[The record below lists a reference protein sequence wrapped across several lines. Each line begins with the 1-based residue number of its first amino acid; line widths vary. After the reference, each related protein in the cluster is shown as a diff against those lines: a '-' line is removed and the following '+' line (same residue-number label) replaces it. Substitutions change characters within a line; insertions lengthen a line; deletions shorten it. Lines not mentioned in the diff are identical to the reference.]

1 MLTAGPGARQRV
13 VSAAEQG
20 SSMPDPTLAL
30 LHRLIGGDPSAASQ
44 VIRTS
49 ETSSSPP
56 LLVAAAL
63 LGRHGEILDRA
74 EALSTTSRDRQLVA
88 LARAH
93 LGGDTDRLDALVR
106 DHLSDYPDNLLAS
119 WIAGR
124 PAPSEV
130 PPTSITSPEDTT
142 S

>member
-1 MLTAGPGARQRV
+1 
-13 VSAAEQG
+13 
-20 SSMPDPTLAL
+20 MPDPTLVL
-30 LHRLIGGDPSAASQ
+30 LHRLIGGDPAAASQ
-44 VIRTS
+44 VLHAS
-49 ETSSSPP
+49 GTSSSPQ

-63 LGRHGEILDRA
+63 LGQQGELLDRA
-74 EALSTTSRDRQLVA
+74 EALSATSRDRQLVA

-93 LGGDTDRLDALVR
+93 LGGDADRLDALVR

-124 PAPSEV
+124 LALSEV
-130 PPTSITSPEDTT
+130 PPTSIRPEDTT

>member
-1 MLTAGPGARQRV
+1 
-13 VSAAEQG
+13 
-20 SSMPDPTLAL
+20 MPDPTLVL
-30 LHRLIGGDPSAASQ
+30 LHRLIGGDAAVVSQ
-44 VIRTS
+44 IIRAS
-49 ETSSSPP
+49 ETSGSPQ

-63 LGRHGEILDRA
+63 LGRQGELLDRA

-93 LGGDTDRLDALVR
+93 LGGETDRLDALVR

-124 PAPSEV
+124 PASSEA
-130 PPTSITSPEDTT
+130 PPTSITSPKDTT

>member
-1 MLTAGPGARQRV
+1 
-13 VSAAEQG
+13 
-20 SSMPDPTLAL
+20 MPDPTDAL
-30 LHRLIGGDPSAASQ
+30 LHRLIGGDPSAAPQ
-44 VIRTS
+44 IIADS
-49 ETSSSPP
+49 ETSCSPP

-63 LGRHGEILDRA
+63 LEQRSDMLDTA
-74 EALSTTSRDRQLVA
+74 ETHATSSRDRQLVA

-93 LGGDTDRLDALVR
+93 LGGDSDRLDALVR
-106 DHLSDYPDNLLAS
+106 DHLSEFPDHLLAS

-124 PAPSEV
+124 PASSEV

>member
-1 MLTAGPGARQRV
+1 
-13 VSAAEQG
+13 
-20 SSMPDPTLAL
+20 MPDPTLGL

-63 LGRHGEILDRA
+63 LGRQGELLDRA
-74 EALSTTSRDRQLVA
+74 EALSTTNRDRQLVA

-106 DHLSDYPDNLLAS
+106 DHLSEYPDNLLAS

-124 PAPSEV
+124 PDLPAAPT
-130 PPTSITSPEDTT
+130 TSTTNPKDTT

>member
-1 MLTAGPGARQRV
+1 MLTARPCARQPV
-13 VSAAEQG
+13 VSGAAQG
-20 SSMPDPTLAL
+20 SSTPDPTLVL
-30 LHRLIGGDPSAASQ
+30 LHRLIGGDAAVVSQ
-44 VIRTS
+44 IIRAS
-49 ETSSSPP
+49 ETSGSPQ

-63 LGRHGEILDRA
+63 LGRPGELLDRA

-93 LGGDTDRLDALVR
+93 LGGETDRLDALVR

-124 PAPSEV
+124 PASSEA
-130 PPTSITSPEDTT
+130 PPTSITSPKDTT

>member
-1 MLTAGPGARQRV
+1 
-13 VSAAEQG
+13 
-20 SSMPDPTLAL
+20 MPDPTLVL
-30 LHRLIGGDPSAASQ
+30 LNRLIGGDPAAASQ
-44 VIRTS
+44 IIHAS

-63 LGRHGEILDRA
+63 LGRQGGLLDRA

-93 LGGDTDRLDALVR
+93 LGGDTDRLDVLVR

-119 WIAGR
+119 WMAGR
-124 PAPSEV
+124 PASSEV
-130 PPTSITSPEDTT
+130 PLTSITSPEDTT

>member
-1 MLTAGPGARQRV
+1 
-13 VSAAEQG
+13 
-20 SSMPDPTLAL
+20 MPDPTLVL
-30 LHRLIGGDPSAASQ
+30 VHRLIGGDPSAASQ
-44 VIRTS
+44 VIRAS

-63 LGRHGEILDRA
+63 LGRPGELLDRA
-74 EALSTTSRDRQLVA
+74 EALATTSRDRQLVA

-93 LGGDTDRLDALVR
+93 LGGDADRLDALVR
-106 DHLSDYPDNLLAS
+106 DHLSEYPDNLLAS

-124 PAPSEV
+124 RAPSHV
-130 PPTSITSPEDTT
+130 PLTPATSPEDTT

>member
-1 MLTAGPGARQRV
+1 
-13 VSAAEQG
+13 
-20 SSMPDPTLAL
+20 MPDPTLVL

-44 VIRTS
+44 VIHAS
-49 ETSSSPP
+49 GTSSSPP

-63 LGRHGEILDRA
+63 LSRHPALLDRA
-74 EALSTTSRDRQLVA
+74 ESLATTSRDRQLVT

-124 PAPSEV
+124 PTPSPV
-130 PPTSITSPEDTT
+130 PSTSITSPEDTT

>member
-1 MLTAGPGARQRV
+1 MARPVARQPV
-13 VSAAEQG
+13 VSAGEQG
-20 SSMPDPTLAL
+20 SFMPDPTLVL
-30 LHRLIGGDPSAASQ
+30 LHRLIGGDLSAASQ
-44 VIRTS
+44 VIHTS

-63 LGRHGEILDRA
+63 LGRQGELLDRA

-106 DHLSDYPDNLLAS
+106 DHLSEYPDNLLAS

-124 PAPSEV
+124 PALPEV
-130 PPTSITSPEDTT
+130 PTTSTTSPEDTT